1 MSWITYDRAA
11 IEDLATRMALRD
23 PNRRAVARVV
33 EEIRSGD
40 GREVVCDL
48 ATGVGKTYICRA
60 LIDYLADQ
68 GVRNIL
74 IVTPGRTIQRKTVAN
89 FTPGHPKFVPGA
101 THEPLVITPEN
112 YAGGRVG
119 DAMHDPDALKVF
131 IFNVQ
136 LLTKPTAKSSRATY
150 STDEFIGTAL
160 YDHLRSVDD
169 LVVIADEHHVY
180 RSEAKRFHE
189 AVRDLR
195 PRALVGLT
203 ATPDETDR
211 NVPGRV
217 VFQYSLAE
225 AIAEELVKIPV
236 IVYRED
242 GHTDIRTQL
251 ADACHLRRVKEETT
265 RQWAERNGRPMVN
278 PVLFVVCQSI
288 EEATETA
295 EILAGPGFVDEPG
308 AVLRITSGSKEDALE
323 ALAGIEEPDS
333 PVRAVVS
340 VDMLKEG
347 WDVKNISVIVA
358 RRALASQ
365 TLTEQILGRGLRLPY
380 GERVGF
386 SMVDCVDIIAHESY
400 RRLLDSKEALLE
412 HTLPQRAGKAGGQGA
427 SSGATGASS
436 APGTAAAAT
445 SGGAAPLP
453 AYHETETQGMLA
465 FTADAPVRDGGL
477 DGETSEAVY
486 LGMADMAG
494 RLAEAGAEKEQIQQ
508 VMRPVEGAPSI
519 VFPSRRLLE
528 KPDTYS
534 LSFVSAEAVAEK
546 GRQFKHEIEVEL
558 KRKALTASH
567 ALDGG
572 LSVQV
577 RDEKSAVG
585 TQSSWPLAK
594 VREDL
599 EERIL
604 NLPQLK
610 LTADE
615 VEAAQTIVRT
625 FLAAAVEKDAGDG
638 TPWGEARAELAL
650 TQLERLVVTSFKQK
664 LATVEHELVKVTLP
678 PPVQPW
684 PGRTMPQLGI
694 TDKVIRGMGYTGWG
708 SSILPVVHFDALSTE
723 VKLARLMDV
732 SPKVQWWLRLESHSG
747 TYIQLDNGARYFP
760 DFIALGEDGTQWLV
774 EGKSNAE
781 AAGAPVLAKK
791 AAAEAWAK
799 EVTGRGDFGTWRYVF
814 ATEEHLSQA
823 STWDALLTLTGARG

>member
-1 MSWITYDRAA
+1 M
-11 IEDLATRMALRD
+11 ELRD
-23 PNRRAVARVV
+23 PNRRAVAKVV
-33 EEIRSGD
+33 EEIQSGD

-48 ATGVGKTYICRA
+48 ATGVGKTYICRG
-60 LIDYLADQ
+60 LIDYLAEQ

-74 IVTPGRTIQRKTVAN
+74 IVTPGRTIQRKTLAN

-101 THEPLVITPEN
+101 NYEPIVITPEN

-119 DAMHDPDALKVF
+119 DALHDPDALKVF

-136 LLTKPTAKSSRATY
+136 LLTKPTVKTSRSTY
-150 STDEFIGTAL
+150 ITDEFIGTAL
-160 YDHLRSVDD
+160 YDHLRTVDD

-180 RSEAKRFHE
+180 RSDARKFHE
-189 AVRDLR
+189 AVRDLQ

-211 NVPGRV
+211 KVPGRI

-225 AIAEELVKIPV
+225 AIADQLVKIPV

-242 GHTDIRTQL
+242 GHNDVRTQL
-251 ADACHLRRVKEETT
+251 ADACHLRKVKEETT
-265 RQWAERNGRPMVN
+265 REWAERNGRPMVN

-288 EEATETA
+288 EEATESA
-295 EILAGPGFVDEPG
+295 SILAGPGFIDEPG
-308 AVLRITSGSKEDALE
+308 AVLQITSGSKDDALE

-400 RRLLDSKEALLE
+400 RKLLDSKEALLE
-412 HTLPQRAGKAGGQGA
+412 HTLPQRSENGGTPGAGA
-427 SSGATGASS
+427 S
-436 APGTAAAAT
+436 AAAK
-445 SGGAAPLP
+445 SGGASPLP
-453 AYHETETQGMLA
+453 AYHESQTQGMLA
-465 FTADAPVRDGGL
+465 FTAEAPVRDGGF
-477 DGETSEAVY
+477 GTETSEAVY
-486 LGMADMAG
+486 LGLADMEH
-494 RLAEAGAEKEQIQQ
+494 RLAEAGVEKKEIQQ
-508 VMRPVEGAPSI
+508 VMKPADGAPAI
-519 VFPSRRLLE
+519 KFPSKRLLE

-534 LSFVSAEAVAEK
+534 LSFVSTEAVAEK
-546 GRQFKHEIEVEL
+546 GKQFKHEIEVEL
-558 KRKALTASH
+558 KRKALNASRG
-567 ALDGG
+567 LDGTVT
-572 LSVQV
+572 VQAE
-577 RDEKSAVG
+577 DQKSAVA
-585 TQSSWPLAK
+585 TQRSWPISK

-599 EERIL
+599 EEKIL

-615 VEAAQTIVRT
+615 VEAAQEIVHT
-625 FLAAAVEKDAGDG
+625 FLGAAIEVDAEDS
-638 TPWGEARAELAL
+638 TPWEEARAELAL
-650 TQLERLVVTSFKQK
+650 TQLERLVVSSFKQK
-664 LATVEHELVKVTLP
+664 LAVVEHEIVKVTVP
-678 PPVQPW
+678 PPARPW
-684 PGRTMPQLGI
+684 PGQTMPQMQM

-732 SPKVQWWLRLESHSG
+732 SPKVDWWLRLESQSG
-747 TYIQLDNGARYFP
+747 TYIQLDNGSRYFP
-760 DFIALGEDGTQWLV
+760 DFIAIDTDGVHWLV

-781 AAGAPVLAKK
+781 ASSESVVAKK
-791 AAAEAWAK
+791 VAALAWAK
-799 EVTGRGDFGTWRYVF
+799 EVTDRGDFGAWKHLF
-814 ATEEHLSQA
+814 ATEDHLSQA
-823 STWDALLTLTGARG
+823 SSWDTLLTITGARG

>member
-1 MSWITYDRAA
+1 MSWITYDQAA
-11 IEDLATRMALRD
+11 IEDLATRMELRD
-23 PNRRAVARVV
+23 PNRRAVAKVV
-33 EEIRSGD
+33 EEIQAGE

-48 ATGVGKTYICRA
+48 ATGVGKTYICRG

-74 IVTPGRTIQRKTVAN
+74 IVTPGRTIQRKTLAN
-89 FTPGHPKFVPGA
+89 FDPGHPKFVPGA
-101 THEPLVITPEN
+101 DHEPIVITPEN

-119 DAMHDPDALKVF
+119 DAMRDPDVLKVF

-136 LLTKPTAKSSRATY
+136 LLTKPTIKTSRSTY
-150 STDEFIGTAL
+150 ETDEFIGTAL
-160 YDHLRSVDD
+160 YDHLRSVED
-169 LVVIADEHHVY
+169 LVIIADEHHVY
-180 RSEAKRFHE
+180 RSDAKKFHE
-189 AVRDLR
+189 AVRDLK

-211 NVPGRV
+211 KVPGRV

-225 AIAEELVKIPV
+225 AIADQLVKIPV

-242 GHTDIRTQL
+242 GHNDVRTQL
-251 ADACHLRRVKEETT
+251 ADACHLRKVKEETT
-265 RQWAERNGRPMVN
+265 RDWAERNGRPMVN

-288 EEATETA
+288 EEATESA
-295 EILAGPGFVDEPG
+295 AILAGPGFIDEPG
-308 AVLRITSGSKEDALE
+308 AVLQITSGSKDDALE

-412 HTLPQRAGKAGGQGA
+412 HTLPQRAETGGTPGAGT
-427 SSGATGASS
+427 SIAT
-436 APGTAAAAT
+436 T
-445 SGGAAPLP
+445 SGGERSLP
-453 AYHETETQGMLA
+453 AYRETETQGMLT
-465 FTADAPVRDGGL
+465 FTAEAPVRDGGF
-477 DGETSEAVY
+477 GTEASEAVY
-486 LGMADMAG
+486 LGMADMEH
-494 RLAEAGAEKEQIQQ
+494 RLAEAGVEKEKAQQ
-508 VMRPVEGAPSI
+508 VMKPAEGAPPI
-519 VFPSRRLLE
+519 TFPSKRLLE

-534 LSFVSAEAVAEK
+534 LAFVNSEAVAEK
-546 GRQFKHEIEVEL
+546 GKVFKHEIEVEL
-558 KRKALTASH
+558 KRKALNASRG
-567 ALDGG
+567 LDGT
-572 LSVQV
+572 VTVEAQ
-577 RDEKSAVG
+577 DQKSAVA
-585 TQSSWPLAK
+585 TQRSWPISK

-615 VEAAQTIVRT
+615 VEAAQELVHT
-625 FLAAAVEKDAGDG
+625 FLGAAIEVDAEDS
-638 TPWGEARAELAL
+638 TPWEEARAELAL
-650 TQLERLVVTSFKQK
+650 TQLERLVVSSFKQK
-664 LATVEHELVKVTLP
+664 LATVEHEIVKVTVP
-678 PPVQPW
+678 PPAQPW
-684 PGRTMPQLGI
+684 PGQTMPQMQM

-732 SPKVQWWLRLESHSG
+732 SPKVEWWLRLESQSG
-747 TYIQLDNGARYFP
+747 TFIQLDNGARYFP
-760 DFIALGEDGTQWLV
+760 DFIAIDKDGVHWLV

-781 AAGAPVLAKK
+781 SSSESVLAKK
-791 AAAEAWAK
+791 AAAVSWAK
-799 EVTGRGDFGTWRYVF
+799 EVTELKQFGTWKYLF
-814 ATEEHLSQA
+814 ATEEHLSQ
-823 STWDALLTLTGARG
+823 SNSWDTLLTVTGARG

>member
-1 MSWITYDRAA
+1 M
-11 IEDLATRMALRD
+11 ELRD
-23 PNRRAVARVV
+23 PNRRAVAKVI
-33 EEIRSGD
+33 EEIQSGD

-48 ATGVGKTYICRA
+48 ATGVGKTYICRG
-60 LIDYLADQ
+60 LIDYLAEQ

-74 IVTPGRTIQRKTVAN
+74 IVTPGRTIQRKTLAN
-89 FTPGHPKFVPGA
+89 FKPGHPKFVPGA
-101 THEPLVITPEN
+101 NYEPIVITPEN

-119 DAMHDPDALKVF
+119 DALHDPDALKVF

-136 LLTKPTAKSSRATY
+136 LLTKPTVKTSRSTY
-150 STDEFIGTAL
+150 ITDEFIGTAL
-160 YDHLRSVDD
+160 YDHLRTVDD

-180 RSEAKRFHE
+180 RSDAKKFHE
-189 AVRDLR
+189 AVRDLQ

-203 ATPDETDR
+203 ATPDEADR
-211 NVPGRV
+211 KVPDRI

-225 AIAEELVKIPV
+225 AIADQLVKIPV

-242 GHTDIRTQL
+242 GHTDVRTQL
-251 ADACHLRRVKEETT
+251 ADACHLRKVKEETT
-265 RQWAERNGRPMVN
+265 REWAERNGRPMVN

-295 EILAGPGFVDEPG
+295 EILAGPGFIDEPG
-308 AVLRITSGSKEDALE
+308 AVLQITSGSKDDALE

-358 RRALASQ
+358 RRTLASQ

-400 RRLLDSKEALLE
+400 RKLLDSKEALLE
-412 HTLPQRAGKAGGQGA
+412 HTLPQRSEHGGTSGAGA
-427 SSGATGASS
+427 SATAKPGGAS
-436 APGTAAAAT
+436 
-445 SGGAAPLP
+445 PLP
-453 AYHETETQGMLA
+453 AYHESQTQGMLA
-465 FTADAPVRDGGL
+465 FTAEAPVRDGGF
-477 DGETSEAVY
+477 GTETSEAVY
-486 LGMADMAG
+486 LGMADMEH
-494 RLAEAGAEKEQIQQ
+494 RLAEAGVEKKEIQQ
-508 VMRPVEGAPSI
+508 VMKPAEGAPVI
-519 VFPSRRLLE
+519 KFPSKRLLE

-534 LSFVSAEAVAEK
+534 LSFVSSGAVAEK
-546 GRQFKHEIEVEL
+546 GKQFKHEIEVEL
-558 KRKALTASH
+558 KRKALNASRG
-567 ALDGG
+567 LDGTVT
-572 LSVQV
+572 VQTE
-577 RDEKSAVG
+577 DQKSAVA
-585 TQSSWPLAK
+585 TQRSWPISK

-615 VEAAQTIVRT
+615 VEAAEKIVHT
-625 FLAAAVEKDAGDG
+625 FLGAAIEVDAEDS
-638 TPWGEARAELAL
+638 TPWEEARAELAL
-650 TQLERLVVTSFKQK
+650 TQLERLVVSSFKQK
-664 LATVEHELVKVTLP
+664 LAEVEHEIVKVTVP
-678 PPVQPW
+678 PPAQPW
-684 PGRTMPQLGI
+684 PGQTMPQMQM

-732 SPKVQWWLRLESHSG
+732 SPKVDWWLRLESQSG
-747 TYIQLDNGARYFP
+747 TYIQLDNGSRYFP
-760 DFIALGEDGTQWLV
+760 DFIAIDKDGVRWLV

-781 AAGAPVLAKK
+781 ASSETVLTKK

-799 EVTGRGDFGTWRYVF
+799 EVSDRGDFGAWKYLF
-814 ATEEHLSQA
+814 ATEDHLSQA
-823 STWDALLTLTGARG
+823 NSWDTLLTITGARG

>member
-1 MSWITYDRAA
+1 MN
-11 IEDLATRMALRD
+11 LRD
-23 PNRRAVARVV
+23 PNRRAVAKVV
-33 EEIRSGD
+33 EEIQPGD

-89 FTPGHPKFVPGA
+89 FTPGSPKFVPGA
-101 THEPLVITPEN
+101 NYEPIIITPEN

-119 DAMHDPDALKVF
+119 DAMHDPDTLKVF

-136 LLTKPTAKSSRATY
+136 LLTKPTAKSSRSTY
-150 STDEFIGTAL
+150 ITDEFIGTAL
-160 YDHLRSVDD
+160 YDHLSSVDD
-169 LVVIADEHHVY
+169 LVIIADEHHVY
-180 RSEAKRFHE
+180 RSEAKKFHE
-189 AVRDLR
+189 AVRDLQ

-211 NVPGRV
+211 KVPGRV
-217 VFQYSLAE
+217 VFEYSLAE
-225 AIAEELVKIPV
+225 AIADQLVKIPV

-251 ADACHLRRVKEETT
+251 ADACHLRKVKEETT
-265 RQWAERNGRPMVN
+265 RDWAERNGRPMVN

-295 EILAGPGFVDEPG
+295 GILAGPGFIGEQS
-308 AVLRITSGSKEDALE
+308 AVLQITSGSKDDALE
-323 ALAGIEEPDS
+323 ALAGIEDPDS

-340 VDMLKEG
+340 VNMLKEG

-400 RRLLDSKEALLE
+400 RRLLESKEALLE
-412 HTLPQRAGKAGGQGA
+412 HTLPQRAEKSSTSGVKAG
-427 SSGATGASS
+427 
-436 APGTAAAAT
+436 AAA
-445 SGGAAPLP
+445 SGVTGSLP
-453 AYHETETQGMLA
+453 AYRESEAQGMLA
-465 FTADAPVRDGGL
+465 FTADAPVRDAGY
-477 DGETSEAVY
+477 DTETPEAVY
-486 LGMADMAG
+486 LGMADMEH
-494 RLAEAGAEKEQIQQ
+494 RLAEAGVEKEKIQQ
-508 VMRPVEGAPSI
+508 IMKPTEGAPVI
-519 VFPSRRLLE
+519 RFPSKRLLE

-534 LSFVSAEAVAEK
+534 LSFVNPEAVAEK
-546 GRQFKHEIEVEL
+546 GKQFKHEIEVEL
-558 KRKALTASH
+558 KRKALNASR
-567 ALDGG
+567 ALDGTVT
-572 LSVQV
+572 VQTQ
-577 RDEKSAVG
+577 DQKSAVA
-585 TQSSWPLAK
+585 TQRSWPISK

-615 VEAAQTIVRT
+615 VEAAQSIVHT
-625 FLAAAVEKDAGDG
+625 FLDAAIEVDAEDT
-638 TPWGEARAELAL
+638 TPWEEARAELAL
-650 TQLERLVVTSFKQK
+650 TQLERLVVSSFKQK
-664 LATVEHELVKVTLP
+664 LETVEHEIVKVTVP
-678 PPVQPW
+678 PPAQPW
-684 PGRTMPQLGI
+684 PGQTMPQMQM
-694 TDKVIRGMGYTGWG
+694 TDKVIRGMGYTGW
-708 SSILPVVHFDALSTE
+708 SNSILPVVHFDALSTE

-732 SPKVQWWLRLESHSG
+732 SPKVDWWLRLESQSG
-747 TYIQLDNGARYFP
+747 TYIQLDNGSRYFP
-760 DFIALGEDGTQWLV
+760 DFIAIDTDGVHWLV

-781 AAGAPVLAKK
+781 AASESVLAKK

-799 EVTGRGDFGTWRYVF
+799 EVTDRGDFGTWKYLF
-814 ATEEHLSQA
+814 ATEDHLSQA
-823 STWDALLTLTGARG
+823 KSWDILLTITGARG